1 MKKLILFTVF
11 LCFLLCGCGMKA
23 ADHIIRPSA
32 VPEKKLTKTAVVPAA
47 KETDPLLLLSDD
59 PWERCAAAGN
69 SESRPENVANIENDE
84 FRRRVQITFLIQDA
98 DTQYAFIAE
107 RCMDGKVYVCRIDG
121 KANCAERLNFS
132 VEPNDAMRNFCS
144 DPDMEGAGL
153 SPVISGINSA
163 YEWRCHEGKALITAQ
178 LAEAD
183 AAGFDK
189 SIWFEIPQPEGEI
202 LIINNK

>member
-1 MKKLILFTVF
+1 
-11 LCFLLCGCGMKA
+11 MKA
-23 ADHIIRPSA
+23 VDYIMRPSA
-32 VPEKKLTKTAVVPAA
+32 VPEKKLTKTAVVPAE
-47 KETDPLLLLSDD
+47 KEADPLLFLSDD
-59 PWERCAAAGN
+59 PWERCSGVEN
-69 SESRPENVANIENDE
+69 SESRPENVANIKNDE

-98 DTQYAFIAE
+98 ETQNVFIAE
-107 RCMDGKVYVCRIDG
+107 RCMDGKVYVCRING
-121 KANCAERLNFS
+121 KDNCAERLNFS
-132 VEPNDAMRNFCS
+132 VEPNDAMRTFCS
-144 DPDMEGAGL
+144 NPDMEGAVL

-189 SIWFEIPQPEGEI
+189 SIWFEIPQPEEEI